1 MRTTAATAAAM
12 LVGVVAVVCCTG
24 LPLIAAMGTTA
35 LAGWLSHSGYVAI
48 AAALIAAGVGALW
61 LQHRRLSA
69 QECCRPEV
77 FNKASKHE

>member
-1 MRTTAATAAAM
+1 MRTAATAAAM
-12 LVGVVAVVCCTG
+12 LAGVVAVGCCAA
-24 LPLIAAMGTTA
+24 LPLIAAIGTSA

-48 AAALIAAGVGALW
+48 AAAAIALGVLW

-69 QECCRPEV
+69 QACRRPEV